1 MYKYVLNNSSA
12 NRLEKLLGDYV
23 AHPDDK
29 KSLREL
35 PPFQN
40 GNTQSYIVTISDS

>member
-29 KSLREL
+29 KSLSGTASVPEWKYTVLHRD
-35 PPFQN
+35 N
-40 GNTQSYIVTISDS
+40 